1 MNQAKQQVIVI
12 GGGFAGVAAAKILQQ
27 HLPDAYQLTLISE
40 ESYTTF
46 NPMLPEVVGASVFPE
61 HLVAPLRQVIDI
73 QGKANFVMARVE
85 QIDYQ
90 AKLITCTSLN
100 GRTEIP
106 YAQAILAI
114 GNRARI
120 DFLPGMKE
128 FALPLKTIGDAIHIR
143 NEVLRRIAKIE
154 ITADAATR
162 EKLGHFIILGGGF
175 SGVEVAGAIV
185 DCLRSITRYYPRV
198 DPKILKVSL
207 VHDGDRLLPE
217 LEPMLGLSAQKSLEA
232 RKVKVLLGKSACGI
246 LDNGIQFSNGDTL
259 AGGTVIATIGTQ
271 ANSLLTEIGLPTE
284 RGRLLVNADMSV
296 KGIDGLWAAGDCALV
311 LNQLDNSFSPPTA
324 QFAVREGKFL
334 AHNLIRKIQGQ
345 ETRAFSYQSKGS
357 MATVGHMK
365 GVASVFGVKLTGL
378 AAWLFWR
385 AYYLS
390 QMPTLGR
397 KIRIY
402 VDWTWG
408 MFFPVD
414 ITHFRFQRT
423 AEIIDE
429 VARDKKQEQGRACE
443 QAREQE
449 PA

>member
-1 MNQAKQQVIVI
+1 MNQIKQQVVVI
-12 GGGFAGVAAAKILQQ
+12 GGGFAGIAAAKVLQH
-27 HLPDAYQLTLISE
+27 HLPEGYQLTLVSE

-85 QIDYQ
+85 KIDVK
-90 AKLITCTSLN
+90 AKRITCTTLN
-100 GRTEIP
+100 GRVEVP
-106 YAQAILAI
+106 YAHAILAI

-154 ITADAATR
+154 LTTDVATR
-162 EKLGHFIILGGGF
+162 EKLGHFVILGGGF
-175 SGVEVAGAIV
+175 SGVEVAGAIA
-185 DCLRSITRYYPRV
+185 DCLRSITCYYPRA

-217 LEPMLGLSAQKSLEA
+217 LAPTLGLSAQKSLES
-232 RKVKVLLGKSACGI
+232 RQVNVLLGQRAASI
-246 LDNGIQFSNGDTL
+246 LENGVVFTSGEML
-259 AGGTVIATIGTQ
+259 VGGTVIATIGTQ
-271 ANSLLTEIGLPTE
+271 PNSLLTEIGLPTE
-284 RGRLLVNADMSV
+284 RGRLVVNSDMSV
-296 KGIDGLWAAGDCALV
+296 KDVDGLWAAGDCALV
-311 LNQLDNSFSPPTA
+311 PNKLDNSFSPPTA
-324 QFAVREGKFL
+324 QFAVHEGRFL
-334 AHNLIRKIQGQ
+334 AQNLIKKIQGKVTQ
-345 ETRAFSYQSKGS
+345 PFSYRSKGS

-365 GVASVFGVKLTGL
+365 GVASVFGMKLTGL
-378 AAWLFWR
+378 PAWLFWR

-390 QMPTLGR
+390 QMPTFGR

-402 VDWTWG
+402 VEWTWG

-423 AEIIDE
+423 LEIIEE
-429 VARDKKQEQGRACE
+429 VERDKSQ
-443 QAREQE
+443 
-449 PA
+449 